1 MRPADPVRL
10 TASWSVPDLPVNLR
24 TEDDLVR
31 RLLRHPVRLVP
42 FGFLAA
48 ILVGTGLLM
57 LPWATSQ
64 HRYTPFVVALFT
76 STSAVSVTGMAVND
90 TPNYWNHFGLV
101 MITVLTQL
109 GGLGIL
115 TIAALVI
122 LAVSRQLGLR
132 NRLLVQAETQEYGIG
147 DVRRLLV
154 RIVTTVLAAEAV
166 MTLII
171 TGRLWLGY
179 HYPPGRALWSAV
191 FHSVQAF
198 NNGGFS
204 LYSDGLV
211 AFSTDPWVALP
222 LGFGAILG
230 GLGFPA
236 LFEAVREWRRPGRW
250 AVATKLTI
258 WGSVALIAL
267 GFAGLLFAEWR
278 NPATIGTFSTPG
290 KVLAS
295 FTQIA
300 LSRTGGFDVI
310 NIDRLSEESYP
321 LLIVLM
327 FIGGGSASTAG
338 GIKVSTFFLLAFVI
352 RAELRGEPDVSV
364 GRRRIATASQRQA
377 LTVALLSVALV
388 VGGTVA
394 LILLTEHV
402 RYYAALFEVTSA
414 FSTTGLSTGLAAR
427 LPEPGEYVLTVLM
440 YIGRIGPLTLG
451 SAIALNTRRRL
462 YRYPEEQPIVG

>member
-1 MRPADPVRL
+1 M
-10 TASWSVPDLPVNLR
+10 
-24 TEDDLVR
+24 R

-48 ILVGTGLLM
+48 ILLGTGTLM
-57 LPWATSQ
+57 LPWATSEQ
-64 HRYTPFVVALFT
+64 RYTPFVTALFT
-76 STSAVSVTGMAVND
+76 ATSAVSVTGMAVND
-90 TPNYWNHFGLV
+90 TPNYWNEFGLA

-122 LAVSRQLGLR
+122 LVVSRQLGLR
-132 NRLLVQAETQEYGIG
+132 NRLLVQAETAEFGIG

-154 RIVTTVLAAEAV
+154 GIAATVFATEAV
-166 MTLII
+166 MTTVI
-171 TGRLWLGY
+171 TGRLWLAY
-179 HYPPGRALWSAV
+179 DYPPWSALWSGA
-191 FHSVQAF
+191 FHSIQAF
-198 NNGGFS
+198 NNGGFT
-204 LYSDGLV
+204 LYSDGLL
-211 AFSTDPWVALP
+211 AFSRDPWVALP
-222 LGFGAILG
+222 LGLGAIIG

-258 WGSVALIAL
+258 WGSLALIVL
-267 GFAGLLFAEWR
+267 GFGYLLLAEWA
-278 NPATIGTFSTPG
+278 NPATIGTYDLPG
-290 KVLAS
+290 KLLAT

-310 NIDRLSEESYP
+310 NVDQLAEASYP
-321 LLIVLM
+321 LLIILM

-352 RAELRGEPDVSV
+352 WAELRGEPDVTV
-364 GRRRIATASQRQA
+364 GRRQVARASQRQA

-388 VGGTVA
+388 VVGTVFLV
-394 LILLTEHV
+394 LITAGV
-402 RYYAALFEVTSA
+402 RYYQALFEVTSA
-414 FSTTGLSTGLAAR
+414 FSTTGLSVGVAPN
-427 LPEPGEYVLTVLM
+427 LPHPGQYVLTALM
-440 YIGRIGPLTLG
+440 YIGRVGPLTLG

-462 YRYPEEQPIVG
+462 YHYPEEQPIVG